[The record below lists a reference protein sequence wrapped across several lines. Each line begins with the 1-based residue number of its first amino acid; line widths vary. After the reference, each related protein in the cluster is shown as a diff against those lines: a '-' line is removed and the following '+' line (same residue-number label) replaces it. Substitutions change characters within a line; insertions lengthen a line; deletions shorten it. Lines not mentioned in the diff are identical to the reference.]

1 MLYHSSIR
9 RDLNFDKTQSDRFA
23 PRLRRD
29 RPLSLEITENEIN
42 NQLQGKAWKYR
53 YPRHIPQ
60 FPTSSHQSAISYQ
73 RHSLP
78 TTCRL
83 AISSFKTSEELN
95 FDFNLWQA
103 RSDHDEIR
111 QLHLENLR
119 QNLERRL
126 QAAKA
131 NQDDYLVNLLKLESQ
146 QLEMN
151 V

>member
-1 MLYHSSIR
+1 MLHHSSIR
-9 RDLNFDKTQSDRFA
+9 RDLNFDKTQSDR
-23 PRLRRD
+23 
-29 RPLSLEITENEIN
+29 PLSLEITEGEIN

-60 FPTSSHQSAISYQ
+60 FPTRSHQSAIAYQ

-78 TTCRL
+78 TTCKL
-83 AISSFKTSEELN
+83 AISSFKVSEELN
-95 FDFNLWQA
+95 SDFSLWQA
-103 RSDHDEIR
+103 RSNHDEIR

-131 NQDDYLVNLLKLESQ
+131 NQDHYLVNLLKLESQ
-146 QLEMN
+146 QLEMS

>member
-1 MLYHSSIR
+1 MLHHSSIR
-9 RDLNFDKTQSDRFA
+9 RDLNFDKTQSDR
-23 PRLRRD
+23 
-29 RPLSLEITENEIN
+29 PLSLEITEGEIN

-60 FPTSSHQSAISYQ
+60 FPTRSHQSAISAQPRREAIAYQ

-78 TTCRL
+78 TTCKL
-83 AISSFKTSEELN
+83 AISSFKVSEELN
-95 FDFNLWQA
+95 SDFSLWQA

-126 QAAKA
+126 QAAQA
-131 NQDDYLVNLLKLESQ
+131 NQDHYLVNLLKLESQ
-146 QLEMN
+146 QLEMS

>member
-1 MLYHSSIR
+1 MLNHSSIR
-9 RDLNFDKTQSDRFA
+9 RDLNFDKTQSDR
-23 PRLRRD
+23 
-29 RPLSLEITENEIN
+29 PLSLEITESEIN

-60 FPTSSHQSAISYQ
+60 FPTHSHQSAISAVPRREVIAYQ
-73 RHSLP
+73 CHSLP

-95 FDFNLWQA
+95 SDFNLWQA

-126 QAAKA
+126 RAAKA
-131 NQDDYLVNLLKLESQ
+131 NQDHYLVNLLKLESQ

>member
-1 MLYHSSIR
+1 MLHHSSLR
-9 RDLNFDKTQSDRFA
+9 RGLNFGKTQ
-23 PRLRRD
+23 RD
-29 RPLSLEITENEIN
+29 RPLSLEITESEIN
-42 NQLQGKAWKYR
+42 NQLQAKAWKYS

-60 FPTSSHQSAISYQ
+60 LPTRSHQSAIAYQ

-78 TTCRL
+78 TSCQL
-83 AISSFKTSEELN
+83 AISSLKTSEELN
-95 FDFNLWQA
+95 SDFNLWQA

-131 NQDDYLVNLLKLESQ
+131 NQDDYLLNLLKLESQ

-151 V
+151 I